1 MLMAF
6 SEQIWIDIKHLQCI
20 ITVHEMSHMKLV
32 LVTRQKTK
40 RTNLLKCIAQYC
52 TLINISEN
60 QLQFNKT
67 NRNIYVCMK
76 IPLLFWTIL
85 YTGLSLFF
93 FFIECIW
100 KICILFPKAKTQKT
114 VSVNEMRNQPAQLYN
129 SFRISWIVKILVHL
143 SI

>member
-1 MLMAF
+1 MAF

-60 QLQFNKT
+60 QLQFNK
-67 NRNIYVCMK
+67 
-76 IPLLFWTIL
+76 
-85 YTGLSLFF
+85 
-93 FFIECIW
+93 
-100 KICILFPKAKTQKT
+100 
-114 VSVNEMRNQPAQLYN
+114 NE
-129 SFRISWIVKILVHL
+129 
-143 SI
+143 

>member
-1 MLMAF
+1 MAF

-32 LVTRQKTK
+32 LVTRQKRK

-60 QLQFNKT
+60 QLQFNKK
-67 NRNIYVCMK
+67 RIEIYMYVWKSRYC
-76 IPLLFWTIL
+76 FEQSL

-93 FFIECIW
+93 LLNESEKYAYCS
-100 KICILFPKAKTQKT
+100 QKT

-129 SFRISWIVKILVHL
+129 SFLHKLNSQNTSTPKYISINL
-143 SI
+143 